1 MKSLESYI
9 KAEDIQNWKY
19 LAEQIPPCDGN
30 QEDIQYVA
38 DEWKMVKEL
47 LVKVIPTLCTKDQAE
62 DKASSRACEIR
73 KYLGRRSQ
81 SLFNSWRNPSN
92 NYREG
97 STYQQ

>member
-9 KAEDIQNWKY
+9 KAEDIQNWKD

-38 DEWKMVKEL
+38 DEWRMVKEL

-62 DKASSRACEIR
+62 DKASSELAIFG
-73 KYLGRRSQ
+73 KTFSILIQ
-81 SLFNSWRNPSN
+81 LVAKSL
-92 NYREG
+92 
-97 STYQQ
+97 